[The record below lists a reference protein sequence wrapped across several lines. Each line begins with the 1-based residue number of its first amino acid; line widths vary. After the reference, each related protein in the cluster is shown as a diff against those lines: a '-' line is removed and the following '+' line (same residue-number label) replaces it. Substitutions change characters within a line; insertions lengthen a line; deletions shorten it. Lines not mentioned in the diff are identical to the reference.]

1 MGNLLANGVTLK
13 NNPKRLC
20 DTALDLTAY
29 NSNDEDRFM
38 TTEERFFTSEEIRPL
53 AQRSDLWGVWLILH
67 CWGVIIAAL
76 VLFSFTPNIVTF
88 ALAFTVIGSRQL
100 GLAILMHEA
109 AHMAMF
115 KTRALNEF
123 VGEWL
128 CGRPILADLYEYRS
142 YHLKH
147 HRYTQTEQD
156 PDLKLSAPFP
166 TTKASMQRKL
176 IRDITGQTGFRQRSQ
191 QIMFAFKMAG
201 EVENAPSS
209 QDLAQAFSGPVI
221 GRAVIANA
229 IIFVLMWAFGA
240 WWWWFAFWALPLLT
254 WFQLVLRVRNI
265 AEHGVVEKGDD
276 PLRNVR
282 TTHAGPITRL
292 FLAPYYVNYHL
303 EHHLVMHVPCHRLP
317 KMHEQMVARGYG
329 DKMQIAR
336 SYWQV
341 LRLAASKAEMPT
353 ST

>member
-1 MGNLLANGVTLK
+1 
-13 NNPKRLC
+13 
-20 DTALDLTAY
+20 
-29 NSNDEDRFM
+29 M
-38 TTEERFFTSEEIRPL
+38 TTKRFFTSEEIRPL
-53 AQRSDLWGVWLILH
+53 AERSDLWGVWLIVH
-67 CWGVIIAAL
+67 CWGVIAL
-76 VLFSFTPNIVTF
+76 ALALFSYAPNALTF
-88 ALAFTVIGSRQL
+88 ALAFAVIGSRQL

-109 AHMAMF
+109 AHVAMF

-128 CGRPILADLYEYRS
+128 CGRPIMADLFEYRR

-147 HRYTQTEQD
+147 HRFTQTDQD

-176 IRDITGQTGFRQRSQ
+176 IRDITGQTGFKQRSQ
-191 QIMFAFKMAG
+191 QIMFALKMAG
-201 EVENAPSS
+201 EVEDGPNAEE
-209 QDLAQAFSGPVI
+209 LAQAFSGSVI

-229 IIFVLMWAFGA
+229 VIFVIMWILGA

-282 TTHAGPITRL
+282 TTKAGPLMRL

-317 KMHEQMVARGYG
+317 KMHALMLARGYG
-329 DKMQIAR
+329 AQMQIGQ

-341 LRLAASKAEMPT
+341 LRLAASKPAMPT
-353 ST
+353 SV